1 MANSNIPDHQQ
12 LKESLWVG
20 VFFFL
25 ISAVLL
31 NKRERIKKSINE
43 CPSVSD
49 NFISY
54 TKENSVVFN

>member
-20 VFFFL
+20 GFFL

-43 CPSVSD
+43 CASVSD